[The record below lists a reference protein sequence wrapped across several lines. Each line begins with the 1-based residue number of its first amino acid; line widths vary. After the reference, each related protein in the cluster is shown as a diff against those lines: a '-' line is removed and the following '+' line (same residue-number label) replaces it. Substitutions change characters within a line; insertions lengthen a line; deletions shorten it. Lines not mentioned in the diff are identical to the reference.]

1 MAAKVSKLEN
11 QYLNELNEGQEK
23 IKVSNIFSNI
33 AIFVNGYI
41 TPTAEELKRLM
52 LAHGG
57 TYHHYYNS
65 KTTTHIIA
73 SNLCGAKIK
82 KLKGDEKLVKPEWIC
97 DSIKANT
104 LLDFKSYLLYSGT
117 KLDRG
122 QTKLDTVPLPKT
134 NDGHNQEDAERK
146 TNESHDLSES
156 GPSTDKHNREMKRAG
171 EDDFI
176 SEFYKR
182 SRLHHIS
189 TMGALF
195 KRHVAELREKCDG
208 IFPGNI
214 PFVSYILRF

>member
-11 QYLNELNEGQEK
+11 QYLTELNDGQEGVK
-23 IKVSNIFSNI
+23 LSNIFSNV
-33 AIFVNGYI
+33 AIFVKGYT

-73 SNLCGAKIK
+73 SNLCEAKIK
-82 KLKGDEKLVKPEWIC
+82 KLKGDEKLVKPDWINDC
-97 DSIKANT
+97 IKANT
-104 LLDFKSYLLYSGT
+104 LLDFKPYLLYSASS
-117 KLDRG
+117 LDRG
-122 QTKLDTVPLPKT
+122 QQKLDNVPVQKKNNESYSNNLT
-134 NDGHNQEDAERK
+134 NK
-146 TNESHDLSES
+146 TNEAHMSAT
-156 GPSTDKHNREMKRAG
+156 GPSDDRHREMKRAG
-171 EDDFI
+171 EDDFL

-195 KRHVAELREKCDG
+195 KRHVAELREKFNG
-208 IFPGNI
+208 IFLGSLSKVFI
-214 PFVSYILRF
+214 V